1 MIMDEKETLH
11 PCPHC
16 GGNMIDARL
25 RARGFDSQV
34 FIHIFNKRSPDGGD
48 NFLLVALAC
57 TACGY
62 VELHTHISEVE
73 GD

>member
-1 MIMDEKETLH
+1 MILDEKETLH
-11 PCPHC
+11 LCPHC

-34 FIHIFNKRSPDGGD
+34 FIHLCNERLPDGSD
-48 NFLLVALAC
+48 NFLLVAWVC

-62 VELHTHISEVE
+62 VELHAYISEAE
-73 GD
+73 SD